1 MYETTK
7 FVLSLLLDSNAQL
20 LFRSGNTEE
29 CTFLYIFNDYN
40 LWSHQLLSSIRIV
53 STYISIDTLF
63 LMKNLHDVQNI
74 LSRYSNTDIKIS
86 KASYSISVCIFL
98 RHTQNKRKLNRE
110 KKVLIDTTWNKFLWC
125 LIWIWDNKFFV
136 MVHWGAAWLLTT
148 STTKVLITY
157 IIWV

>member
-1 MYETTK
+1 MVITVWGKYKLWRLYETTK

-53 STYISIDTLF
+53 STYISIDIF

-98 RHTQNKRKLNRE
+98 SHKCVHFE
-110 KKVLIDTTWNKFLWC
+110 KKILCIRNVENAKSVLTHIYTL
-125 LIWIWDNKFFV
+125 
-136 MVHWGAAWLLTT
+136 
-148 STTKVLITY
+148 
-157 IIWV
+157 

>member
-1 MYETTK
+1 MVITVWGKYKLWRLYETTK

-53 STYISIDTLF
+53 STYTSIDIF

-98 RHTQNKRKLNRE
+98 SRQMCTFREKNIMYKKCSMLNRYYISIHSILH
-110 KKVLIDTTWNKFLWC
+110 LILA
-125 LIWIWDNKFFV
+125 
-136 MVHWGAAWLLTT
+136 G
-148 STTKVLITY
+148 
-157 IIWV
+157 

>member
-53 STYISIDTLF
+53 STYISIDIF
-63 LMKNLHDVQNI
+63 PMKHLNDVQNI
-74 LSRYSNTDIKIS
+74 LTRYWNTDIKIS
-86 KASYSISVCIFL
+86 KVGYSIAECIFL
-98 RHTQNKRKLNRE
+98 SQKCVHFE
-110 KKVLIDTTWNKFLWC
+110 KISCIRNVACKIGIDTYLYTLFYTWFLQGK
-125 LIWIWDNKFFV
+125 IYFYDN
-136 MVHWGAAWLLTT
+136 LLKQNC
-148 STTKVLITY
+148 TKVLDVTQMI
-157 IIWV
+157 

>member
-63 LMKNLHDVQNI
+63 LMKHLNDVQNI
-74 LSRYSNTDIKIS
+74 LSQYWNTDMKIS
-86 KASYSISVCIFL
+86 KVGYSIAECIFL
-98 RHTQNKRKLNRE
+98 SHKCVHFE
-110 KKVLIDTTWNKFLWC
+110 KISCIRNVACKIGIDTYLYTLFYTWFLQGE
-125 LIWIWDNKFFV
+125 IYFYDN
-136 MVHWGAAWLLTT
+136 LLKQNC
-148 STTKVLITY
+148 TKVLDVTQMI
-157 IIWV
+157 

>member
-53 STYISIDTLF
+53 STYISIDTSF
-63 LMKNLHDVQNI
+63 LMKHLNGVQNI
-74 LSRYSNTDIKIS
+74 LSRHWNNDIKYPKLATPNPYVFFCRMNVYIS
-86 KASYSISVCIFL
+86 KKILCIRNVSCKIGIDIYLYTLFYTWFL
-98 RHTQNKRKLNRE
+98 QGKIYFYDNLIKLN
-110 KKVLIDTTWNKFLWC
+110 F
-125 LIWIWDNKFFV
+125 
-136 MVHWGAAWLLTT
+136 
-148 STTKVLITY
+148 TKVLGITQM
-157 IIWV
+157 I

>member
-1 MYETTK
+1 MVITVWGKYKLWRLYETTK

-53 STYISIDTLF
+53 STYTSIDIF

-98 RHTQNKRKLNRE
+98 SHQMCTFREKNIMYKKCSMLNRYWHISIHSILH
-110 KKVLIDTTWNKFLWC
+110 LILA
-125 LIWIWDNKFFV
+125 V
-136 MVHWGAAWLLTT
+136 
-148 STTKVLITY
+148 
-157 IIWV
+157 